1 MTGTAL
7 QTADA
12 VDTWREVIALLA
24 EAADRGYEEA
34 ITNPAAHSTALAADG
49 LASAAIAL
57 LPEDL
62 DHELDEVALDAV
74 VTHGASIGEERW
86 ELING
91 RRVLVDIEQ
100 RHLDSAGLIRR
111 AEQVTRRHP
120 IEQLPAGASEVI
132 VELLDLVREISP

>member
-24 EAADRGYEEA
+24 EAADRGYQEA

-74 VTHGASIGEERW
+74 DAWLDAEFEG
-86 ELING
+86 G
-91 RRVLVDIEQ
+91 RHAGRVAK
-100 RHLDSAGLIRR
+100 LDA
-111 AEQVTRRHP
+111 
-120 IEQLPAGASEVI
+120 
-132 VELLDLVREISP
+132 LDPETA

>member
-1 MTGTAL
+1 MTRTTL

-12 VDTWREVIALLA
+12 VDTWREMIALLA
-24 EAADRGYEEA
+24 EAADRGYEET

-62 DHELDEVALDAV
+62 DHELDEVTLDAV
-74 VTHGASIGEERW
+74 VA
-86 ELING
+86 
-91 RRVLVDIEQ
+91 
-100 RHLDSAGLIRR
+100 HLDSAGLIRR

-120 IEQLPAGASEVI
+120 IEQLPAGVSEVI
-132 VELLDLVREISP
+132 VDLLDLVREICP

>member
-24 EAADRGYEEA
+24 VAADRGYEEA
-34 ITNPAAHSTALAADG
+34 ITNPAVHSTAL
-49 LASAAIAL
+49 
-57 LPEDL
+57 PQDL

-74 VTHGASIGEERW
+74 VTH
-86 ELING
+86 
-91 RRVLVDIEQ
+91 
-100 RHLDSAGLIRR
+100 LDSAGLIRR
-111 AEQVTRRHP
+111 AEQVTRRRP

>member
-74 VTHGASIGEERW
+74 VA
-86 ELING
+86 
-91 RRVLVDIEQ
+91 
-100 RHLDSAGLIRR
+100 HLDSAGLIRR

-120 IEQLPAGASEVI
+120 IEQLPTGASEVI
-132 VELLDLVREISP
+132 VEMLDLVREISP

>member
-24 EAADRGYEEA
+24 EAADRGYQEA
-34 ITNPAAHSTALAADG
+34 ITNLAAPTALAADG

-74 VTHGASIGEERW
+74 VA
-86 ELING
+86 
-91 RRVLVDIEQ
+91 
-100 RHLDSAGLIRR
+100 HLDSAGLIRR

>member
-24 EAADRGYEEA
+24 EAADRGYQEA

-62 DHELDEVALDAV
+62 DHEVDEVALDAV
-74 VTHGASIGEERW
+74 VA
-86 ELING
+86 
-91 RRVLVDIEQ
+91 
-100 RHLDSAGLIRR
+100 HLDSAGLIRSPAVTPSSSFPR
-111 AEQVTRRHP
+111 APPRSSSSCSTWSGRSARE
-120 IEQLPAGASEVI
+120 PAA
-132 VELLDLVREISP
+132 